1 MRTPSFTSRLARVG
15 QQAPHA
21 CATVRCVERLHP
33 SLARAV
39 RNRVLLDFDYVAS
52 SRRRVVAPYCRG
64 CNATGEV
71 LRAIQVRAE
80 SYQPNDRA
88 MTEIHCNVQ
97 R

>member
-1 MRTPSFTSRLARVG
+1 M
-15 QQAPHA
+15 
-21 CATVRCVERLHP
+21 
-33 SLARAV
+33 
-39 RNRVLLDFDYVAS
+39 LLDFDYVAS